1 MLPNR
6 QRVDMIGQNI
16 TIGQDADE
24 VRALIGEPETVVDD
38 DGGQCWT
45 YQSGR
50 LLVFFDE
57 RSGKVIRKIVTKAQT
72 GKDGKRT

>member
-24 VRALIGEPETVVDD
+24 VRALIGEPETLVDD
-38 DGGQCWT
+38 DSGRCWS
-45 YQSGR
+45 YQGGR

-57 RSGKVIRKIVTKAQT
+57 RSGKVIRKIITKAQ
-72 GKDGKRT
+72 DGKGGKRA